1 MTHLSGR
8 RIGSLFV
15 GVLAGVG
22 VTVVGRNDDPA
33 VSPSTTTDATVIE
46 TASSDAVL
54 AVTDATTA
62 TSATT
67 TTTTTLPPQVAA
79 STLDGPVST

>member
-22 VTVVGRNDDPA
+22 VTVVGCGDDPSA
-33 VSPSTTTDATVIE
+33 SPSTTTDATVIE
-46 TASSDAVL
+46 RPPARW
-54 AVTDATTA
+54 TD
-62 TSATT
+62 
-67 TTTTTLPPQVAA
+67 PW
-79 STLDGPVST
+79 